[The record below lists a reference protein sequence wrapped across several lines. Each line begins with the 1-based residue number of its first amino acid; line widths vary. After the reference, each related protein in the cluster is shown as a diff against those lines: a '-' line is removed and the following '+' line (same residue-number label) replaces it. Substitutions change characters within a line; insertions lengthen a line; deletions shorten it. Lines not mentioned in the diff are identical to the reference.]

1 MLMNMPGG
9 TRPLHSISPGL
20 YPPGDV
26 GDGEAVHSAT
36 GHLSPAT
43 AWCQCGQSVDTDRGP
58 GPGDP
63 VHSVSNVWPGPG
75 QCGLCCGAVVVM
87 LSGQPGRPGRDQ
99 SSSLSLLSPPD
110 LRQEGLWP
118 VAARTAQNVP
128 VCTLGK
134 QEDARQKC
142 SGKHT
147 RQSYLPRVRISSR

>member
-63 VHSVSNVWPGPG
+63 VTGVCPMYGPDPDNVG
-75 QCGLCCGAVVVM
+75 CAVV
-87 LSGQPGRPGRDQ
+87 P
-99 SSSLSLLSPPD
+99 
-110 LRQEGLWP
+110 WW
-118 VAARTAQNVP
+118 
-128 VCTLGK
+128 
-134 QEDARQKC
+134 
-142 SGKHT
+142 
-147 RQSYLPRVRISSR
+147 